1 MKLNHFIPFCHLHW
15 SRREG
20 QLTSVDL
27 EQSFAL
33 TQSRENL
40 LYTDFDKSESPS
52 LKNRAK

>member
-33 TQSRENL
+33 IQSRENL
-40 LYTDFDKSESPS
+40 LYTGFDTSEPPS